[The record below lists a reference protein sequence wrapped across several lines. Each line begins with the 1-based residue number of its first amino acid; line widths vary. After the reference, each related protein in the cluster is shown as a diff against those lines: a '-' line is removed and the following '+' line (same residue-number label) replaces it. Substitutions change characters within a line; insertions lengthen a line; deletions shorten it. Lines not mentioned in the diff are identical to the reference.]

1 MENEKILAFK
11 KNGILDI
18 ERIIECYNAYIYK
31 ILRNSISNEEDIE
44 EILSDV
50 FIIFWK
56 NYKKLDE
63 NLEIRPYL
71 IGITRNL
78 FKKKYREYKM
88 NIENIEVYE
97 NNMVSNINI
106 EDLAEEEE
114 KSQIISN
121 CLDNTQK
128 IYRDVFTMFYYN
140 QKKIK
145 GISANLNISEAKV
158 KIILHRA
165 RKSIKKD
172 LKKRGYSY
180 GK

>member
-63 NLEIRPYL
+63 NLAIRPYL

-78 FKKKYREYKM
+78 IKKKYREYKM

-97 NNMVSNINI
+97 NNMISNINI

-114 KSQIISN
+114 KSKIISN
-121 CLDNTQK
+121 CLDNMQK

-145 GISANLNISEAKV
+145 YISENLNISEAKV